1 MIASDARSEPQTI
14 RYQPTLA
21 SVRRH
26 PVPAWYHDAKLGI
39 FIHWSVSS
47 VPGFATREHDITELM
62 RERPGEMNALTPYTE
77 WYENA
82 IKFPDSPAA
91 RHHREVHG
99 GRPYADFREAFEKG
113 LAQWRPDA
121 WAERFAA
128 AGARYVVL
136 VTKHHDGYCLWP
148 SRVANP
154 RRPGWCCPR
163 DVVGELAAAVRAR
176 GMRFGVY
183 YSAGLDWTFDGRR
196 IAGIGDLMAAIPL
209 GDYPTYAEA
218 QMRELIERVR
228 PDVLWNDIAWPG
240 DPASFYRLVADYY
253 NAIPNGVI
261 NDRWLAANW
270 LTRAMKLAP
279 VRALVDRLLTRAV
292 RKAFEKPDA
301 RFAPPPPPHYDART
315 PEYAVFP
322 DKQGE
327 KWECV
332 RGMDKSFGYNR
343 MSRAEDFLSRDALI
357 HALVDITSKNGN
369 LLLNVGPRGEDAQI
383 PEPQLERLGWLASFT
398 QRNGEALYG
407 TRPWRRAEGTT
418 GEGIPVRLTQKDGTL
433 YALLLGRP
441 AAGSVMLKDV
451 ALPPGAHARLL
462 GGGELASLKKGT
474 DLVLQLP
481 APLPDEPAHAVALEG
496 SPG

>member
-1 MIASDARSEPQTI
+1 
-14 RYQPTLA
+14 
-21 SVRRH
+21 
-26 PVPAWYHDAKLGI
+26 
-39 FIHWSVSS
+39 
-47 VPGFATREHDITELM
+47 
-62 RERPGEMNALTPYTE
+62 
-77 WYENA
+77 
-82 IKFPDSPAA
+82 
-91 RHHREVHG
+91 
-99 GRPYADFREAFEKG
+99 
-113 LAQWRPDA
+113 
-121 WAERFAA
+121 
-128 AGARYVVL
+128 

-253 NAIPNGVI
+253 NAIPDGVI

-322 DKQGE
+322 DKQSE

-343 MSRAEDFLSRDALI
+343 MSRPEDFLSRE
-357 HALVDITSKNGN
+357 ALVHSLADITSKNGN

-496 SPG
+496 SAG

>member
-1 MIASDARSEPQTI
+1 MKYEA
-14 RYQPTLA
+14 TLE

-26 PVPAWYHDAKLGI
+26 PVPDWYHDAKLGI

-47 VPGFATREHDITELM
+47 VPGFATREYDITELM
-62 RERPGEMNALTPYTE
+62 RDRPGEMNQLSPYAE
-77 WYENA
+77 WYENSL
-82 IKFPDSPAA
+82 KFPDSPAA
-91 RHHREVHG
+91 KYHREVHG
-99 GRPYADFREAFEKG
+99 GRPYAEFREVYEKG
-113 LAQWRPDA
+113 LEQWRPEL

-154 RRPGWCCPR
+154 RRPDWCCPR
-163 DVVGELAAAVRAR
+163 DLVGELAAAVR
-176 GMRFGVY
+176 GHGLKFGVY

-209 GDYPTYAEA
+209 GDYPAYADA

-240 DPASFYRLVADYY
+240 DQASFYRLVADYY
-253 NAIPNGVI
+253 NAIPEGVI

-279 VRALVDRLLTRAV
+279 VRMLADRVLTRV
-292 RKAFEKPDA
+292 VKKAFEKPDA
-301 RFAPPPPPHYDART
+301 KFAPPPPPHYDART
-315 PEYAVFP
+315 PEYAVFAEARR
-322 DKQGE
+322 E

-332 RGMDKSFGYNR
+332 RGMDKSFGFNR
-343 MSRAEDFLSRDALI
+343 MSLSSDFLSRDALI
-357 HALVDITSKNGN
+357 HSLCDITSKNGN

-398 QRNGEALYG
+398 ERNGEALYG
-407 TRPWRRAEGTT
+407 TRPWKHAEGTT
-418 GEGIPVRLTQKDGTL
+418 DEGIPVRFTHKDGTL

-441 AAGSVMLKDV
+441 TGSSVTLKDLS
-451 ALPPGAHARLL
+451 LPTGTRARLL
-462 GGGELASLKKGT
+462 GTGPIQAVTKGT
-474 DLVLQLP
+474 FLFGHLST
-481 APLPDEPAHAVALEG
+481 PLPDEPAHVIALEG
-496 SPG
+496 AAR

>member
-1 MIASDARSEPQTI
+1 VKYEA
-14 RYQPTLA
+14 TLE

-26 PVPAWYHDAKLGI
+26 PVPDWYHDAKLGI
-39 FIHWSVSS
+39 FIHWSLSS

-62 RERPGEMNALTPYTE
+62 RERPGEMNALSPYAE

-82 IKFPDSPAA
+82 LKFPDSPAA
-91 RHHREVHG
+91 KHHREVHG
-99 GRPYADFREAFEKG
+99 GRPYAEFREAYEKG
-113 LAQWRPDA
+113 LASWRPEA

-163 DVVGELAAAVRAR
+163 DLVGELAAAVRAR

-196 IAGIGDLMAAIPL
+196 IAGIGDLMAAIPG
-209 GDYPTYAEA
+209 GDYPAYADA
-218 QMRELIERVR
+218 QMRELIECVR

-253 NAIPNGVI
+253 NAIPEGVI

-270 LTRAMKLAP
+270 LTRAVKLAP
-279 VRALVDRLLTRAV
+279 VRALVDRVLTRAV

-301 RFAPPPPPHYDART
+301 KFAPPPPPHYDART
-315 PEYAVFP
+315 PEYAVFAESRP
-322 DKQGE
+322 E

-343 MSRAEDFLSRDALI
+343 MSLPSDFLSREALI
-357 HALVDITSKNGN
+357 HSLVDITSKNGN
-369 LLLNVGPRGEDAQI
+369 LLLNVGPRGEDAEI

-407 TRPWRRAEGTT
+407 TRPWRRAEGATA
-418 GEGIPVRLTQKDGTL
+418 EGVPVRFTQRDGTL
-433 YALLLGRP
+433 YAILLGRP
-441 AAGSVMLKDV
+441 SGPAVTLED
-451 ALPPGAHARLL
+451 LPLPARASARLL
-462 GGGELASLKKGT
+462 GGPALPVSRKGT
-474 DLVLQLP
+474 DLVVDLP
-481 APLPDEPAHAVALEG
+481 PAALPDEPAHAIALA
-496 SPG
+496 SAA